1 VVWQDQNSSHVPLS
15 GLNTDEQIDGKPRE
29 EIKSYSDFVL
39 ENKEAIDLMNRQEG
53 PMKEQI
59 MYHKTANIYVKVIKP
74 ESPKSDSFEC
84 MVLPENTKNAIIHRN
99 ELCG

>member
-1 VVWQDQNSSHVPLS
+1 
-15 GLNTDEQIDGKPRE
+15 
-29 EIKSYSDFVL
+29 
-39 ENKEAIDLMNRQEG
+39 MNRQEG